1 MRNIYIVKTIKCIN
15 ISQEDYSECVLSIK
29 INNDVQPKITAS
41 IKGSVFLKPKL
52 NPEYDAV
59 ILLGPGVNA
68 VTKPNIIRFSKSG
81 YIIIYAISK
90 PFSVF

>member
-1 MRNIYIVKTIKCIN
+1 MEPNTRIISWRKGYCLKIKIRP
-15 ISQEDYSECVLSIK
+15 VSIK
-29 INNDVQPKITAS
+29 INNDVQPKITAN

-81 YIIIYAISK
+81 YIVYAISK
-90 PFSVF
+90 PLSAF